1 MIQGV
6 TAEVETRDAPPR
18 ARLYPSIRTVRHK
31 RTWQVSLGWWVQ
43 LGIAYLV
50 KRKARRAITR
60 TAGFDGGPV
69 CDQLGDALFSDF
81 DLLVCRKTGQG
92 TRPDYHRRPLGRFD
106 QN

>member
-6 TAEVETRDAPPR
+6 AAEVETR
-18 ARLYPSIRTVRHK
+18 K
-31 RTWQVSLGWWVQ
+31 
-43 LGIAYLV
+43 IAYLL

-69 CDQLGDALFSDF
+69 FDQLGDAFFSDLDS

-92 TRPDYHRRPLGRFD
+92 TRPDCHCRPLRRPA